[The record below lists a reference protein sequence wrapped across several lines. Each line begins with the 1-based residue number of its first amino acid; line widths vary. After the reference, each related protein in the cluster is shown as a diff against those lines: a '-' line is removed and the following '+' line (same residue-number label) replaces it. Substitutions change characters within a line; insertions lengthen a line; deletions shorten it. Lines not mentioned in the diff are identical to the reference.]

1 MQSHHP
7 PSPTSHPSRRE
18 WAWTSLDCLDFRKNK
33 ESYSWRA
40 ESSVGHFRSLFS
52 LFRVKNKRICDP
64 LVSWSVHV
72 IAHYKET
79 KQGLAQSKQSP
90 QTPAT
95 LPKEGQVSGAVLGT
109 QGTSWKKGGCCHS
122 DKDQL
127 GQEEP
132 WPGFDIRILQQ
143 TMLRWTLS
151 SNIRS
156 VSFQM
161 SVEALESWRLC
172 WLSLLLLR
180 SLQTY

>member
-1 MQSHHP
+1 MWATHP
-7 PSPTSHPSRRE
+7 HTSHPSPRK
-18 WAWTSLDCLDFRKNK
+18 WSWTSLDCLDFRKNK

-40 ESSVGHFRSLFS
+40 ESLVGHFQSLFS
-52 LFRVKNKRICDP
+52 LFRVKNKSICDP

-72 IAHYKET
+72 IAHYKEA
-79 KQGLAQSKQSP
+79 KRDLAQRKQSP

-109 QGTSWKKGGCCHS
+109 QGMSWKKGGCCRS

-132 WPGFDIRILQQ
+132 WPGFDILILQQ

-172 WLSLLLLR
+172 WLSLLPLR
-180 SLQTY
+180 SPQTY